1 MRKCEDKTK
10 CTEIKE
16 NGRENYKDLRGN
28 LKRKKSG
35 KKTYIYM
42 EGRRNKG
49 GGKKSKWTAIGGGS
63 AGGGRG
69 GGKSHRKKE
78 REESKGK
85 GGKVHE
91 ERELICVGG
100 VVGVCFSLT
109 MMDGSPEKLHPSCK
123 YSKSPLHPQMRVRR
137 GGGVKTAVSRLR

>member
-49 GGKKSKWTAIGGGS
+49 GGKKSKWTAIGGGRQRRRQVTQKE
-63 AGGGRG
+63 GEGR
-69 GGKSHRKKE
+69 E
-78 REESKGK
+78 
-85 GGKVHE
+85 
-91 ERELICVGG
+91 
-100 VVGVCFSLT
+100 
-109 MMDGSPEKLHPSCK
+109 
-123 YSKSPLHPQMRVRR
+123 
-137 GGGVKTAVSRLR
+137 